1 MKLTDFLERHGI
13 KWFPINL
20 KVIDGKKRLCPYADG
35 TMPTTNDFVNSDL
48 VTSRKDLGYLY
59 VAVDTSVH
67 QQVDVDSAEADE
79 EASDLKAKT
88 PYFKSSTKHL
98 PHYFVNL
105 SDPDKF
111 GKRKVISE
119 NLELLNGQ
127 WSFAPRDT
135 VVFNSDKPFFALAL
149 PVPEPKADD
158 KYTLEGSPTSIDGFL
173 ELIDG
178 KYVDD
183 YDSWFRIGCAMRT
196 CGYPFEAFDKWS
208 RRSDKYDP
216 WKIQDQWEAMA
227 NYQEIKFGTLVHY
240 LKECKPD
247 VWETVIKPNLNTVKQ
262 AEFFRNQNDENFS
275 VSHQGLAELFHEQF
289 KDHFVFYDKQ
299 WYVLNEFGILEPMG
313 DNSKPV
319 LKNKIYNFLFPF
331 LTRNLRN
338 NKNFGKIINL
348 IGNASF
354 QQGILLCCEGL
365 FFVPYFT
372 EKTDRNPLIIAF
384 RNGVY
389 DLETFQFRKGRK
401 DDFVTLTTGYDY
413 TPNEDTELFDKLLF
427 SIWEDEPMVH
437 WFKKHLGSLL
447 EGKLTDEYFFI
458 WNGCGRNGK
467 GTIDTLLKSS
477 LGEHSY
483 YSTLSVGYLTKA
495 RDDAG
500 KPEPEITKLRNA
512 RVVMTTE
519 PDENAVLNTAKIKQ
533 ISGNDTI
540 TGRNLYSNTMI
551 SFVAMFKLIFATNYL
566 PQFTD
571 CGDALLARM
580 VPIPFPL
587 QFLNKSDLLFD
598 ASNPNIRVA
607 DTSLKEKLAK
617 KRSEFFN
624 YMVRGYRLYKAEGIN
639 DFPPMVMAC
648 RNHYRKQTDVVG
660 AWKEEQMTKAS
671 PTERISTKDLFEN
684 FKLWLMIEG
693 NDEVNMS
700 QKKFTTRLKGLVA
713 ITKMKIKGVALN
725 GVQGY
730 EVKHLEPPCDM
741 W

>member
-1 MKLTDFLERHGI
+1 MACRLRIDLAKLRWCLNNVDLTDDQVKTLKCIQRKTKNGFLKGSYAPSPKQPKSRLYFSGGVQFLPSKVRNTILKDYVDIDIKNCFPSLLINICDEHGI
-13 KWFPINL
+13 SCQNL
-20 KVIDGKKRLCPYADG
+20 RNYHKNRDEYMKNWKGCKSVVNAMIHDENFKLYHCVKEKPEWLKLLRDEIDCIHYKMKDIYELEFAKISKIDNKIGTLMSNIVSPYEKKVLDKTIA
-35 TMPTTNDFVNSDL
+35 FVNDELKLDTKECLLMYDGFMIPKSVGFNESHLAQINNL
-48 VTSRKDLGYLY
+48 VPNVTFTFKPM
-59 VAVDTSVH
+59 
-67 QQVDVDSAEADE
+67 EAY
-79 EASDLKAKT
+79 EAS
-88 PYFKSSTKHL
+88 
-98 PHYFVNL
+98 
-105 SDPDKF
+105 PD
-111 GKRKVISE
+111 E
-119 NLELLNGQ
+119 
-127 WSFAPRDT
+127 
-135 VVFNSDKPFFALAL
+135 
-149 PVPEPKADD
+149 
-158 KYTLEGSPTSIDGFL
+158 
-173 ELIDG
+173 
-178 KYVDD
+178 
-183 YDSWFRIGCAMRT
+183 
-196 CGYPFEAFDKWS
+196 
-208 RRSDKYDP
+208 
-216 WKIQDQWEAMA
+216 
-227 NYQEIKFGTLVHY
+227 
-240 LKECKPD
+240 
-247 VWETVIKPNLNTVKQ
+247 
-262 AEFFRNQNDENFS
+262 AEFFKNQDDEHFS

-289 KDHFVFYDKQ
+289 KDDFAFYDKQ

-587 QFLNKSDLLFD
+587 QFLNKSDTMFD

-671 PTERISTKDLFEN
+671 PTDRISTKDLFDN

-693 NDEVNMS
+693 NDEVNIWRIYEDFS
-700 QKKFTTRLKGLVA
+700 GSIHLA
-713 ITKMKIKGVALN
+713 ALHA
-725 GVQGY
+725 GAWEDYLQA
-730 EVKHLEPPCDM
+730 
-741 W
+741 